1 MALHSSH
8 LTTSD
13 GAQIAYTEA
22 LPTHG
27 ADRAAELPAF
37 ILLHP
42 MPVDHR
48 FWLPMIMQINQL
60 HRDNLHGQPFRYILP
75 DLRGHGR
82 STLGTAEANIPQM
95 AADVIALLDSLGVKE
110 AIFAGCSIGGY
121 VLFEI
126 WRQRP
131 DMVSAMAFLCSKP
144 QPDTEANRLSRAD
157 TIAKIQAGRAAYVEE
172 FLDYMAR
179 TMTGETTRA
188 DHADITTRLRAM
200 MSFTPE
206 ALIAVV
212 AAIRDRAD
220 SRPLL
225 PTITVP
231 VLAVAGG
238 EDVGIPP
245 EEVRVIAELAPH
257 VDFQMVEKAGH
268 YAPYEVPEVMAE
280 IVCEWLDKTS
290 I

>member
-8 LTTSD
+8 FTAPD

-27 ADRAAELPAF
+27 AERAASLPAF
-37 ILLHP
+37 VLLHP

-60 HRDNLHGQPFRYILP
+60 YRDNLHGQPFRYILP

-82 STLGTAEANIPQM
+82 STLGKAEANIPQM

-131 DMVSAMAFLCSKP
+131 DLVSAMAFLCSKP
-144 QPDTEANRLSRAD
+144 QPDTDANRISRAE
-157 TIAKIQAGRAAYVEE
+157 TIAKIQTGGTAYVAE
-172 FLDYMAR
+172 FFDYMAR
-179 TMTGETTRA
+179 TMTGDTTRVEQPE
-188 DHADITTRLRAM
+188 ITARLRGM

-238 EDVGIPP
+238 EDAGIPP
-245 EEVRVIAELAPH
+245 DEVREIAELAPH
-257 VDFQMVEKAGH
+257 VDFQLVEKAGH
-268 YAPYEVPEVMAE
+268 YAPYEVPEIMAE
-280 IVCEWLDKTS
+280 IVSEWLEKTS
-290 I
+290 A